1 MVAQNLTNFTLQ
13 EHDREVKQILLIN
26 VPGSRF
32 SPRLAYNLYFFPEIF
47 ETRQRDMK
55 KSEQLFIPSTFSTY
69 PSFSKCVGNFTMIKF
84 FMVHLA
90 SFIYS
95 PYGKYIQV
103 TIIFFIFFFLLS
115 KI

>member
-55 KSEQLFIPSTFSTY
+55 KSVSLVYLLYF
-69 PSFSKCVGNFTMIKF
+69 
-84 FMVHLA
+84 
-90 SFIYS
+90 SFILRLW
-95 PYGKYIQV
+95 K
-103 TIIFFIFFFLLS
+103 
-115 KI
+115 